1 MEIHL
6 EKVKNKIVLT
16 TQYGPDIPGLCKS
29 VAGASFNW
37 DTKNWEYPLDWH
49 TCLDIRQKIANPSG
63 RDIAFGEDLYE
74 WATAEKQRQAAIPES
89 TSLEAVELPGLRER
103 NRKIYDAAMS
113 RPFQTV
119 GIAYGASHRRLI
131 LGDDPGLGKTVQ
143 TLGAVEE
150 AGLYGPILVVT
161 NTSAQ
166 QVTWPNEIENWT
178 DDEYLIFSKE
188 IPPAQRDAE
197 IQAVFED
204 CRNDPKR
211 RIWVL
216 SNPFWVRMKAEV
228 DEYGKYVRTEK
239 GVKIIKAHV
248 PAMFTS
254 GDWAGVV
261 ADESHETL
269 ACETGNAKKQSQQ
282 RVGMG
287 ALPIREDGIR
297 ISISGTPMR
306 GKATNMYGQLNWVAP
321 DHYTSYWNW
330 AKRHF
335 KVTDTGYQGAAEIG
349 EMLDPQRFYQEN
361 AKYLL
366 RRSKSQVAKDLPPK
380 QYGGTKLDPKDPLS
394 PVGVWLPMTPEQRKE
409 YDNFAAEL
417 KHSDEDA
424 DLELSAIGLLAQ
436 MTRMKQFSTACG
448 ALSTAWEP
456 MFEKDPK
463 GKYLYDEDDMR
474 IPKFDPKTGER
485 MYEEV
490 VKMHPKNAESSNK
503 FQWLVEFLSDRDLIG
518 KGNKGKGKVIIASQ
532 FRTVID
538 SFRAALQV
546 QYCDSYAITGET
558 KVKDRRAYQDEFQKN
573 PDSLKVFF
581 LQSVAGGTS
590 LTLDQAD
597 DVIILDEM
605 WDPGVQEQI
614 EDRAHRLSRT
624 DHNVTIWYL
633 RSRDSIE
640 EEIAK
645 GVNSKWKIVR
655 EVMDGQ
661 RGVDYTRAEIEL
673 PGE

>member
-6 EKVKNKIVLT
+6 EKVGKKIVLT
-16 TQYGPDIPGLCKS
+16 TPYGPDIPTLCKS
-29 VAGASFNW
+29 VPGAKFNRENK
-37 DTKNWEYPLDWH
+37 TWEWPLDWH
-49 TCLDIRQKIANPSG
+49 TCLQIRQNIANPSG

-89 TSLEAVELPGLRER
+89 TSLEGVELPGLRER
-103 NRKIYDAAMS
+103 NRKIYDAVAT

-119 GIAYGASHRRLI
+119 GIAYGASNRRLI

-188 IPPAQRDAE
+188 IPASQRDAE

-204 CRNDPKR
+204 CRLDPKR

-216 SNPFWVRMKAEV
+216 ANPFWVRMKAEV
-228 DEYGKYVRTEK
+228 DDYGKYVRSTT
-239 GVKIIKAHV
+239 GVKIIKAQV

-254 GDWAGVV
+254 GEWAGVV

-269 ACETGNAKKQSQQ
+269 ACETGNLKKQSQQ

-287 ALPIREDGIR
+287 ALPIRDDGIR

-321 DHYTSYWNW
+321 EHYTSYWNW

-335 KVTDTGYQGAAEIG
+335 QVTADGYRGAMEVG
-349 EMLDPQRFYQEN
+349 EMLDPERFYKEN
-361 AKYLL
+361 ARYLL

-380 QYGGTKLDPKDPLS
+380 QYGGTHLDPKDPMS
-394 PVGVWLPMTPEQRKE
+394 PIGVWLPMLPEQQKE
-409 YDNFAAEL
+409 YDHFAAEL
-417 KHSDEDA
+417 SHTDEEA
-424 DLELSAIGLLAQ
+424 GLDLGAIGLLAQ
-436 MTRMKQFSTACG
+436 MTRLKQFSTSCG
-448 ALSTAWEP
+448 SLFTAMEP
-456 MFEKDPK
+456 MFKKDKK
-463 GKYLYDEDDMR
+463 GKYLYDADDMR
-474 IPKFDPKTGER
+474 IPLFDEEGNR

-490 VKMHPKNAESSNK
+490 TKMHPRSAESSNK
-503 FQWLVEFLSDRDLIG
+503 YQWILEFLKDRDLAG

-532 FRTVID
+532 FRTVLD
-538 SFRAALQV
+538 SFREALEGEH
-546 QYCDSYAITGET
+546 CPSFAITGET
-558 KVKDRRAYQDEFQKN
+558 HVKDRRRQQDEFQKN
-573 PDSLKVFF
+573 PNSPKVFF

-597 DVIILDEM
+597 DVIICDEM
-605 WDPGVQEQI
+605 WDPSVQEQI
-614 EDRAHRLSRT
+614 EDRAHRLSRI

-633 RSRDSIE
+633 RSKDSIE
-640 EEIAK
+640 QEIAK

-661 RGVDYTRAEIEL
+661 RGVDYTRVEYEQA
-673 PGE
+673 G